1 MQRPSTTRYAYQD
14 LLGMPESHERHEII
28 DGRLFVTP
36 TPRFNHQLVATKLA
50 ILLQRHAERH
60 ALGDVVGPMTV
71 HLHDELVLE
80 PDLVFISNDRMGI
93 ADPDGWVHGPPDL
106 VVEILSPTTRRR
118 DEGVKRERY
127 LEWGVQ
133 ELWTVDVDERSV
145 DVWRAGAEAPER
157 VQDALVW
164 QVGGRTF
171 EIPLQDV
178 FRRVK
183 PGR

>member
-1 MQRPSTTRYAYQD
+1 
-14 LLGMPESHERHEII
+14 
-28 DGRLFVTP
+28 
-36 TPRFNHQLVATKLA
+36 
-50 ILLQRHAERH
+50 
-60 ALGDVVGPMTV
+60 MTV

-80 PDLVFISNDRMGI
+80 PDLVFISNDRMDI
-93 ADPDGWVHGPPDL
+93 ADPEGWVHGPPDL

-133 ELWTVDVDERSV
+133 ELWIVDVDERSV

-164 QVGGRTF
+164 RVGGRTF